1 LGVLLNMRLGF
12 LLLMLFCV
20 SMFAFAHADVLIPG
34 EEFAGYFDSS
44 GVYTVVGVVKNTE
57 NYAITSHVEVSVSEN
72 GKTITV
78 GQDLPSVDA
87 NKDMPFK
94 IRIPQISAQ
103 NASLGQPTVTF
114 SKSAVSP
121 PSEIHVIYDKT
132 LVRHDDG
139 HITGRITNDGNHTE
153 HDVKVYAAIHGENNK
168 FIDTGENVEK
178 ITTIEP
184 GQTIDF
190 SIYPDPSVAP
200 YVNYYSC
207 FNIGDETIVPLHT
220 TRNGADFNFRYDS
233 TAAFTVGGFDETG
246 TRLSLSGIN
255 SFKIPTYVN
264 FEFPRTSEDEKFDV
278 LVNGEPVKFIQ
289 SRDDEG
295 NWHVA
300 FDVDATSQDSVIISG
315 FGGPAAKT
323 ASANSDG
330 VMPFLYVIPILAA
343 AGLAAYFYKRKSR

>member
-1 LGVLLNMRLGF
+1 
-12 LLLMLFCV
+12 
-20 SMFAFAHADVLIPG
+20 
-34 EEFAGYFDSS
+34 
-44 GVYTVVGVVKNTE
+44 
-57 NYAITSHVEVSVSEN
+57 
-72 GKTITV
+72 
-78 GQDLPSVDA
+78 
-87 NKDMPFK
+87 
-94 IRIPQISAQ
+94 
-103 NASLGQPTVTF
+103 
-114 SKSAVSP
+114 
-121 PSEIHVIYDKT
+121 
-132 LVRHDDG
+132 
-139 HITGRITNDGNHTE
+139 
-153 HDVKVYAAIHGENNK
+153 VYAAIHGENNK

-233 TAAFTVGGFDETG
+233 TAAFTVDGFDETG

-323 ASANSDG
+323 ASANSGG
-330 VMPFLYVIPILAA
+330 VSPYLYVIPILAA